1 MKFKDFIYEF
11 SSYAVCY
18 ISNWNEVRIRGKF
31 VLLKEEINIISKW
44 YYYIKLEK
52 KNKYN
57 YKFIPRRRNKEKF
70 IRYSFNNI
78 NTR

>member
-1 MKFKDFIYEF
+1 MNFLLLLFAIY
-11 SSYAVCY
+11 
-18 ISNWNEVRIRGKF
+18 WNEVI
-31 VLLKEEINIISKW
+31 LKEEINIISNW